1 MVFID
6 AILAFAITLLV
17 LSLVGT
23 MLVDLVIRRLRL
35 RSDGLR
41 TVLVRLYLDFL
52 AFNKIGLSPATAAA
66 EAGTFAQTIID
77 YAGVKERPSP
87 PAPAA
92 AAAPPGEGPAPAAPA
107 APQPEVFE
115 DLADHAS
122 DYKNF
127 SPLEWLKPE
136 TLEKALS
143 SSSSAAPDSDLFSNK
158 GLTLFNEGIRA
169 DFVQY
174 VKDHF
179 PMRAQNQGRVFAAQ
193 SRRIS
198 YCFAFTVAVALNVNS
213 YEVLQTLMRNAAT
226 RERIIT
232 TSQSKPFQEQS
243 DEILAD
249 NAQPGQIRRS
259 LTQLEEWNLPLGW
272 QGSSFA
278 KSISEFK
285 GGTKSWKRFGWELT
299 FWVLS
304 ICASGL
310 LIGQGAPFWY
320 DSIKRITSLKDG
332 SATN

>member
-1 MVFID
+1 MVFVD
-6 AILAFAITLLV
+6 AILAFAITLLA

-23 MLVDLVIRRLRL
+23 FLVDLVVRRLRL

-41 TVLVRLYLDFL
+41 TVLVKLYLDFL
-52 AFNKIGLSPATAAA
+52 SFNKISLGPAAAAA
-66 EAGTFAQTIID
+66 EADTFAQTIID
-77 YAGVKERPSP
+77 FAGVKERPA
-87 PAPAA
+87 APV
-92 AAAPPGEGPAPAAPA
+92 AAAPPPAGGPAPAAPA
-107 APQPEVFE
+107 PPQQVL
-115 DLADHAS
+115 DDQAQHAS
-122 DYKNF
+122 DYQNF

-136 TLEKALS
+136 TLDKALS
-143 SSSSAAPDSDLFSNK
+143 PSSSAAPDSDLFSNK
-158 GLTLFNEGIRA
+158 HLTLFNDGIRL

-213 YEVLQTLMRNAAT
+213 YDVLQTFLSNAAV
-226 RERIIT
+226 REKVIT

-243 DEILAD
+243 EEILTD
-249 NAQPGQIRRS
+249 NAQPGQLRRS
-259 LTQLEEWNLPLGW
+259 LTQLEDWNLPLGW

-278 KSISEFK
+278 KSISDV
-285 GGTKSWKRFGWELT
+285 KSGAKTWKRFGWELM
-299 FWVLS
+299 FWLLS

-332 SATN
+332 SAAK